1 MSSNIVIKT
10 RAIPASSRSKD
21 YRTSTVVR
29 TGGGGG
35 GSSSSGGISGDVGLS
50 KDIRVN
56 APKTG
61 YVNPGDVLR
70 KGMGYEQ
77 IFRKMLY
84 APMPAT
90 LVGKISTANDVEFGS
105 KKGVLTYTATRNKNK
120 GYSG

>member
-1 MSSNIVIKT
+1 M
-10 RAIPASSRSKD
+10 
-21 YRTSTVVR
+21 R

-70 KGMGYEQ
+70 KGWDMSRYSERC
-77 IFRKMLY
+77 F
-84 APMPAT
+84 MPDA
-90 LVGKISTANDVEFGS
+90 
-105 KKGVLTYTATRNKNK
+105 
-120 GYSG
+120 GYSCWKDFDG

>member
-70 KGMGYEQ
+70 KG
-77 IFRKMLY
+77 I
-84 APMPAT
+84 
-90 LVGKISTANDVEFGS
+90 
-105 KKGVLTYTATRNKNK
+105 
-120 GYSG
+120 

>member
-105 KKGVLTYTATRNKNK
+105 KKEF
-120 GYSG
+120 